1 MLSENRVRI
10 LIGSADPVRMA
21 AAPPPTRS
29 AADLIAHA
37 DALSQARAHA
47 LAHLPAKEGIRAR
60 RPRRQA
66 RPGRRLVLAGAA
78 LAVTAVVAA
87 VTAQQIGTHRRPSA
101 VDSTWGDGVVVVPIA
116 YQNADPPPP
125 AAGQLRALAA
135 RLTDAPYDAQTGPFR
150 YHQIRDWGD
159 PLMASPEGFAMSF
172 VVDRETWEFTD
183 NSSWSRL
190 TQLAPQFPD
199 HASQDYW
206 IHHGGPWSAKPPVDT
221 TFPPIGEAALPTDR
235 AGLVTF
241 MNVRYGVGAAL
252 KQVDTIYRR
261 YVPTKATRAMVL
273 DILADLPGLSWR
285 GGVTDRSGRAGLAV
299 TYDDVA
305 HDEQWLLV
313 FDPHTGVL
321 LAKELVLLTSDR
333 VNVYSLFLATG
344 QTTQPG
350 FPAPEAAA
358 VPSPT
363 PASDPTPGPDPTT

>member
-1 MLSENRVRI
+1 M
-10 LIGSADPVRMA
+10 
-21 AAPPPTRS
+21 
-29 AADLIAHA
+29 
-37 DALSQARAHA
+37 
-47 LAHLPAKEGIRAR
+47 
-60 RPRRQA
+60 
-66 RPGRRLVLAGAA
+66 
-78 LAVTAVVAA
+78 AVVAA
-87 VTAQQIGTHRRPSA
+87 VTVEQVGTNRRPSA

-116 YQNADPPPP
+116 YQNANPAPP
-125 AAGQLRALAA
+125 AAEQLRALAA

-150 YHQIRDWGD
+150 YHQIKDWGD

-172 VVDRETWEFTD
+172 VVDQETWEFTD
-183 NSSWSRL
+183 NSIWSRL

-199 HASQDYW
+199 QASRDYW
-206 IHHGGPWSAKPPVDT
+206 VHHGGPWSAKPPVDT
-221 TFPPIGEAALPTDR
+221 SFPPIGEAALPTDR

-273 DILADLPGLSWR
+273 DILADLPGLGWR
-285 GGVTDRSGRAGLAV
+285 GEVTDRNGRAGLAV

-313 FDPHTGVL
+313 FDPRTGAL
-321 LAKELVLLTSDR
+321 LAKELVLLKSDR

-344 QTTQPG
+344 RTTQPG

-363 PASDPTPGPDPTT
+363 PAPDPTPGA